1 MTTTDS
7 SLSVQRAVPWRLI
20 LKLFERAS
28 VPGADRP
35 CNRLKRRSTTAAEV
49 LAPPSLTRRA
59 TTYQTRHAG
68 RGSGDADHRC
78 GLLWVTTEYREEG
91 TGIGALA
98 GAATGA
104 LIGAAVSAPGAGAA
118 IGGGLG
124 AGGGFLV
131 GNDLQNQ
138 EFRTHHTE
146 AQIRSQQRS
155 SAVS

>member
-1 MTTTDS
+1 MLITVAGCSGS
-7 SLSVQRAVPWRLI
+7 SLS
-20 LKLFERAS
+20 
-28 VPGADRP
+28 
-35 CNRLKRRSTTAAEV
+35 T
-49 LAPPSLTRRA
+49 
-59 TTYQTRHAG
+59 
-68 RGSGDADHRC
+68 
-78 GLLWVTTEYREEG
+78 REEG

-104 LIGAAVSAPGAGAA
+104 IIGAAVSAPGAGAA